1 MFRVMTFES
10 SVDLDDVDWHLL
22 EVLQEDARLTYAEL
36 GRRVSLSP
44 PAVAERIKRLEGAGV
59 IRGYHADL
67 DLAKLGFPMEALIRM
82 VISNGHECN
91 LIGDR
96 LRQVPEVLECHRV
109 TGTDSFHLRVALRSV
124 DHLEQV
130 LSRILPSS
138 GDTITAIVLST
149 VVRHRVITRQ
159 MAHPAPLETP
169 RTA

>member
-1 MFRVMTFES
+1 MTFES
-10 SVDLDDVDWHLL
+10 SVDIDDVDWHLL

-44 PAVAERIKRLEGAGV
+44 PAVAERIKRLETAGV
-59 IRGYHADL
+59 IHGYHVDL
-67 DLAKLGFPMEALIRM
+67 DLAKLGFPMEAVIRM
-82 VISNGHECN
+82 VISNGNECT

-96 LRQVPEVLECHRV
+96 MKQVPEVLECQRV

-130 LSRILPSS
+130 LSRIMPSS

-149 VVRHRVITRQ
+149 IVHNRVIRRE
-159 MAHPAPLETP
+159 MARPARSAEKGI
-169 RTA
+169 RTG

>member
-1 MFRVMTFES
+1 M
-10 SVDLDDVDWHLL
+10 DDVDWHLV

-36 GRRVSLSP
+36 GRRVLLSP
-44 PAVAERIKRLEGAGV
+44 PAVAERVKRLETAGV

-67 DLAKLGFPMEALIRM
+67 DLARLGFPMEAVIRM
-82 VISNGHECN
+82 VISNGNECN

-96 LRQVPEVLECHRV
+96 LKLVPEVLECQRV

-124 DHLEQV
+124 EHLEQV
-130 LSRILPSS
+130 LSRIMPSS

-149 VVRHRVITRQ
+149 LVRNRVITRE
-159 MAHPAPLETP
+159 MARPTPATERPV

>member
-1 MFRVMTFES
+1 MAFDS
-10 SVDLDDVDWHLL
+10 SIELDETDWHLL

-44 PAVAERIKRLEGAGV
+44 PAIAERVKRLETTGV

-67 DLAKLGFPMEALIRM
+67 DLARLGFPMEAVIRM
-82 VISNGHECN
+82 VISNGNECN
-91 LIGDR
+91 LMGDR
-96 LRQVPEVLECHRV
+96 LKQVPEVLECQRV

-130 LSRILPSS
+130 LSRIMPSS

-149 VVRHRVITRQ
+149 PIRGRVITRE
-159 MAHPAPLETP
+159 MARP
-169 RTA
+169 TAAV

>member
-1 MFRVMTFES
+1 MTFES
-10 SVDLDDVDWHLL
+10 SVDIDDVDWHLL

-44 PAVAERIKRLEGAGV
+44 PAVAERIKRLETAGV
-59 IRGYHADL
+59 IRGYHVDL
-67 DLAKLGFPMEALIRM
+67 DLAKLGFPMEAVIRM
-82 VISNGHECN
+82 VISNGNECT

-96 LRQVPEVLECHRV
+96 MKQVPEVLECQRV

-130 LSRILPSS
+130 LSRIMPSS

-149 VVRHRVITRQ
+149 IVHNRVIRREMARPTSAAERGTR
-159 MAHPAPLETP
+159 AG
-169 RTA
+169 